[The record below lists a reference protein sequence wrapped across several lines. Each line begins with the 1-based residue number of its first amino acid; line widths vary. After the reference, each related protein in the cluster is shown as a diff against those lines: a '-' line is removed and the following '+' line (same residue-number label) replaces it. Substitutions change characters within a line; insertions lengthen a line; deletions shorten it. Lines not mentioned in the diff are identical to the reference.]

1 MPIQNDDIRIATIE
15 RDVCNLQANIYAK
28 IEDIDVKIEQSE
40 FRQQAYIERAI
51 HRNEIEIV
59 RGMVKECLREMFDSI
74 RTSGRSLYDVDL
86 AEFEQIVFG
95 GTYE

>member
-1 MPIQNDDIRIATIE
+1 MPTQNDDIRIAAIE
-15 RDVCNLQANIYAK
+15 RDVCDLQNNIYARM
-28 IEDIDVKIEQSE
+28 EDIDNRIEQSE
-40 FRQQAYIERAI
+40 FRQQGWIERVI
-51 HRNEIEIV
+51 HRDEIELI